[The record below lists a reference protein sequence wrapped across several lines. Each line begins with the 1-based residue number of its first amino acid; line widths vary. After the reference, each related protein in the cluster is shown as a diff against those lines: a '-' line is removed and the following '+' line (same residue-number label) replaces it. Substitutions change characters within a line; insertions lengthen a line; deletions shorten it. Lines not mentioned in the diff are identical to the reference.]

1 MNQEILYRYLKGDT
15 TPQEDLQ
22 VAEWLEAD
30 PVANQ
35 KDWTSSASYS
45 RGWSCTETT
54 RGPERSGRA
63 GIVIPWRK
71 VWIFAMRAAAV
82 LLLVF
87 AGGYV
92 AHQRTYE
99 AISDRLTAV
108 HVPNGQRIEITL
120 PDGSRVWLNSGARIE
135 YPGSYSKRISAA

>member
-35 KDWTSSASYS
+35 KELDIVRFVFEGMELYGNDA
-45 RGWSCTETT
+45 RAGALRT
-54 RGPERSGRA
+54 R

-135 YPGSYSKRISAA
+135 YPVVFKRISAA

>member
-35 KDWTSSASYS
+35 KELDIVRFVFEGMELYGNDARSRSAPDARNSHS
-45 RGWSCTETT
+45 VAQGVDLCHAC
-54 RGPERSGRA
+54 GR
-63 GIVIPWRK
+63 
-71 VWIFAMRAAAV
+71 RAAARLCGRV
-82 LLLVF
+82 CRPP
-87 AGGYV
+87 AYV
-92 AHQRTYE
+92 RSL
-99 AISDRLTAV
+99 SDRLTAV

-120 PDGSRVWLNSGARIE
+120 PDDSASG
-135 YPGSYSKRISAA
+135 